1 MLPMKIKITLL
12 LITMAVVPLSVLG
25 YIAIDRQAK
34 LVDSHVSSMNQGFAT
49 LIASRVFSFTHGSR
63 TLLEK
68 LLYSEQFL
76 NVEVFNSG
84 TSSQAF
90 KSGLTSEVLTPR
102 NAGAVESLLEVVVE
116 ELPGIKGAVV
126 FNRQKQV
133 VADVGRHLTLS
144 KMPSLFSDAVY
155 DKYGKS
161 VRGLEDQP
169 NITMPIWSASGEL
182 TGVLIAFL
190 DMNELTRQ
198 LDVVMKRLSLIY
210 DDLDIY
216 VLDQDDQVIAASKPI
231 DASVDPSLYLGLS
244 DTDGYFEVPIRKFYS
259 YEAPPWRIV
268 TITKPQA
275 RNSLTQLAWFLK
287 KIIMLSAVV
296 AVLFGFLFASG
307 ITKTLYLLVQSA
319 SVIAKGDLSEPVVV
333 HSQDEIGELAETFE
347 VMRKNLRRYQA
358 SLKNRI
364 EELQTL
370 YDVGQAISSTLDFNE
385 LLGIILDIVIK
396 TLKAERGSIMLL
408 DQKAGELRI
417 KAARGLPPEVI
428 KNTRVKMGE
437 RVAGYVLETGR
448 PMLIIDTDRSQS
460 FKKLKDGRIVS
471 GSMLSVPLVAKDKRL
486 GVLNISKSVAY
497 SFDDKDLELFTALAN
512 QAAIAIDNARLYL
525 MAITDEMTG
534 LYLRRFYYQRL
545 REELRRAK
553 RYKHSCTVIMLD
565 IDHFKNFNDTY
576 GHQSGDM
583 VLIQV
588 AKKLQECVRNVDIV
602 ARIGGEEFAIICPE
616 QSSQMSLVPAERI
629 RRTIEAEKLDLG
641 QAVVQI
647 TVSVGVSDFPDCE
660 GNEHELMEAADQA
673 LYYAKEHGRN
683 KVVMYSDIPPDE
695 RVLPESESKSESDPE
710 SGSNE
715 TIDSDQSESG
725 LENLKGSSDNDDHNS
740 EVDEA

>member
-1 MLPMKIKITLL
+1 MKIKITLL

-25 YIAIDRQAK
+25 YISIDRQAK